1 MHRSWIHELLR
12 ANLGFVADK
21 DLLIRTSSGLQLHL
35 ILKFAASIKSSWLLI
50 ALIALPGQYCKM
62 LKIRMTLVTP
72 SWEWF
77 VFQQ

>member
-21 DLLIRTSSGLQLHL
+21 DLLIRTSSGVQLHL

-50 ALIALPGQYCKM
+50 ALIAEPGRYRKT